1 MKAKQRGASM
11 VEFALILPGFLLLMC
26 LVIYGGMWMYAQN
39 TLNEIARNAVR
50 YGAVEAASNTQEG
63 VEYVENSEGDTIVIR
78 TKNVEKVAKEAATES
93 LILYSIDNTK
103 TDNKDVIGAT
113 ATVVSV
119 NSEDSIQVE
128 LKAGL
133 IEENLPPLIDGFLP
147 DSISSKM
154 IMRIEK

>member
-50 YGAVEAASNTQEG
+50 YGAVEAAANTQSDVEYGEEQPASNT
-63 VEYVENSEGDTIVIR
+63 IR
-78 TKNVEKVAKEAATES
+78 TKNVIKVATEAASES
-93 LILYSIDNTK
+93 LILYSIDTSK
-103 TDNKDVIGAT
+103 ATHKDNLGAT
-113 ATVVSV
+113 AEVVTV
-119 NSEDSIQVE
+119 NAEDSIQVE

-133 IEENLPPLIDGFLP
+133 IEDNLPPLIDGFLP
-147 DSISSKM
+147 DDISSKM

>member
-50 YGAVEAASNTQEG
+50 YGAVEAAAATQEG
-63 VEYVENSEGDTIVIR
+63 VNYGDNAPTSDAIR
-78 TKNVEKVAKEAATES
+78 EKNVKRFAEEAASES
-93 LILYSIDNTK
+93 LILYSIDTSK
-103 TDNKDVIGAT
+103 ATHKDNLGAT
-113 ATVVSV
+113 AEVVTV
-119 NSEDSIQVE
+119 NAEDSIQVK

-133 IEENLPPLIDGFLP
+133 IKDNLPPLIDGFLP

>member
-50 YGAVEAASNTQEG
+50 YGAVEAAAATQEG
-63 VEYVENSEGDTIVIR
+63 VNYGDNAPTSDAIR
-78 TKNVEKVAKEAATES
+78 EKNVKKFAEEAASES
-93 LILYSIDNTK
+93 LILYSIDTSK
-103 TDNKDVIGAT
+103 ATHKDNLGAT
-113 ATVVSV
+113 AKVVTV
-119 NSEDSIQVE
+119 NAEDSIQVE

-133 IEENLPPLIDGFLP
+133 IKDNLPPLIDGFLP
-147 DSISSKM
+147 DDISSKM

>member
-50 YGAVEAASNTQEG
+50 YGAVEAAANTQSDVEYGEEQPASNT
-63 VEYVENSEGDTIVIR
+63 IR
-78 TKNVEKVAKEAATES
+78 TKNVIKVATEAASES
-93 LILYSIDNTK
+93 LILYSIDTSK
-103 TDNKDVIGAT
+103 ATHKDNLGAT
-113 ATVVSV
+113 AEVVTV
-119 NSEDSIQVE
+119 NAEDSIQVE

-133 IEENLPPLIDGFLP
+133 IKDNLPPLIDGFLP
-147 DSISSKM
+147 NYISSKM

>member
-11 VEFALILPGFLLLMC
+11 LEFAIVLPGFLLLMC

-50 YGAVEAASNTQEG
+50 YGAVEAASTAQTG
-63 VEYVENSEGDTIVIR
+63 VEYGEEEPASNTIRKI
-78 TKNVEKVAKEAATES
+78 NVVKVAKEAATDS
-93 LILYSIDNTK
+93 LVLYSIDSGKTANT
-103 TDNKDVIGAT
+103 NGIGVT
-113 ATVVSV
+113 ASIEQV

-133 IEENLPPLIDGFLP
+133 MEDNLPPLIDGFLP
-147 DSISSKM
+147 NYISSKM
-154 IMRIEK
+154 VMRIEK

>member
-50 YGAVEAASNTQEG
+50 YGAVEAAANTQSDVEYGEEQPASNT
-63 VEYVENSEGDTIVIR
+63 IR
-78 TKNVEKVAKEAATES
+78 TKNVIKVAQEAASES
-93 LILYSIDNTK
+93 LILYSIDTSK
-103 TDNKDVIGAT
+103 ATYKDNLGAK
-113 ATVVSV
+113 AEVVTV
-119 NSEDSIQVE
+119 NAEDSIQVE

-133 IEENLPPLIDGFLP
+133 IKDNLPPLIDGFLP

>member
-50 YGAVEAASNTQEG
+50 YGAVEAAANTQSDVEYGEEQPASNT
-63 VEYVENSEGDTIVIR
+63 IR
-78 TKNVEKVAKEAATES
+78 TKNVIKVATEAASES
-93 LILYSIDNTK
+93 LILYSIDTSK
-103 TDNKDVIGAT
+103 ATHKDNLGAT
-113 ATVVSV
+113 AEVVTV
-119 NSEDSIQVE
+119 NAEDSIQVE

-133 IEENLPPLIDGFLP
+133 MEDNLPPLIDGFLP
-147 DSISSKM
+147 DYISSKM

>member
-1 MKAKQRGASM
+1 MHAKQRGASM

-50 YGAVEAASNTQEG
+50 YGAVEAAAATQEG
-63 VEYVENSEGDTIVIR
+63 VNYGDNAPTSDAIR
-78 TKNVEKVAKEAATES
+78 EKNVKKFAEEAAVES
-93 LILYSIDNTK
+93 LILYSIDKDNTTAK
-103 TDNKDVIGAT
+103 VVTVID
-113 ATVVSV
+113 
-119 NSEDSIQVE
+119 EKDSIQVE

-133 IEENLPPLIDGFLP
+133 IKDNLPPLIDGFLP
-147 DSISSKM
+147 NYISSKM

>member
-1 MKAKQRGASM
+1 MNAKQRGASM
-11 VEFALILPGFLLLMC
+11 VEFAIILPGFLLLMC

-50 YGAVEAASNTQEG
+50 YGAVEAAAATQEG
-63 VEYVENSEGDTIVIR
+63 VNYGDNAPTSDAIR
-78 TKNVEKVAKEAATES
+78 EKNVKKFAEEAAVES
-93 LILYSIDNTK
+93 LILYSIDKDNTTAK
-103 TDNKDVIGAT
+103 VVTVID
-113 ATVVSV
+113 
-119 NSEDSIQVE
+119 EKDSIQVE

-133 IEENLPPLIDGFLP
+133 IEDNLPPLIDGFLP

>member
-50 YGAVEAASNTQEG
+50 YGAVETAANTQSD
-63 VEYVENSEGDTIVIR
+63 VEYGEEPTSDAIR
-78 TKNVEKVAKEAATES
+78 EKNVKKFAEEAAVES
-93 LILYSIDNTK
+93 LILYSIDKDNTTAK
-103 TDNKDVIGAT
+103 VVTVID
-113 ATVVSV
+113 
-119 NSEDSIQVE
+119 EKDSIQVE

-133 IEENLPPLIDGFLP
+133 IKDNLPPLIDGFLP
-147 DSISSKM
+147 DDISSKM

>member
-39 TLNEIARNAVR
+39 TLNEIARNAAR
-50 YGAVEAASNTQEG
+50 YGAVETAANTQSNVEYGEEQPASNT
-63 VEYVENSEGDTIVIR
+63 IR
-78 TKNVEKVAKEAATES
+78 TKNVIKVAQEAASES
-93 LILYSIDNTK
+93 LILYSIDTSK
-103 TDNKDVIGAT
+103 ATHKDNLGAT
-113 ATVVSV
+113 AEVVTV
-119 NSEDSIQVE
+119 NAEDSIQVE

-133 IEENLPPLIDGFLP
+133 IKDNLPPLIDGFLP
-147 DSISSKM
+147 DDISSKM

>member
-50 YGAVEAASNTQEG
+50 YGAVEAAANTQSDVQYGEEQPASNT
-63 VEYVENSEGDTIVIR
+63 IR
-78 TKNVEKVAKEAATES
+78 TKNVIKVAQEAASES
-93 LILYSIDNTK
+93 LILYSIDTSK
-103 TDNKDVIGAT
+103 ATYKDNLGAK
-113 ATVVSV
+113 AEVVTV
-119 NSEDSIQVE
+119 NAEDSIQVE

-133 IEENLPPLIDGFLP
+133 IKDNLPPLIDGFLP
-147 DSISSKM
+147 NYISSKM

>member
-50 YGAVEAASNTQEG
+50 YGAVEAAAATQEG
-63 VEYVENSEGDTIVIR
+63 VDYGDNAPTSDAIR
-78 TKNVEKVAKEAATES
+78 EKNVKRFAEEAAVES
-93 LILYSIDNTK
+93 LILYSIDKDNTTAK
-103 TDNKDVIGAT
+103 VVTVID
-113 ATVVSV
+113 
-119 NSEDSIQVE
+119 EKDSIQVE

-133 IEENLPPLIDGFLP
+133 IEDNLPPLIDGFLP
-147 DSISSKM
+147 DPISSKM

>member
-11 VEFALILPGFLLLMC
+11 VEFAIVLPGFLLLMC

-50 YGAVEAASNTQEG
+50 YGAVEEAASAQTGVDYGEEEPASNT
-63 VEYVENSEGDTIVIR
+63 IR
-78 TKNVEKVAKEAATES
+78 KINVVKVAKEAAADS
-93 LILYSIDNTK
+93 LILYSIDDSK
-103 TDNKDVIGAT
+103 TENQTGIGVT
-113 ATVVSV
+113 ATVDKV
-119 NSEDSIQVE
+119 NGEDSIQVE

-133 IEENLPPLIDGFLP
+133 MEENLPPLIDGFLP
-147 DSISSKM
+147 DYISSKM

>member
-11 VEFALILPGFLLLMC
+11 VEFAIILPGFLLLLC

-50 YGAVEAASNTQEG
+50 YGVVEESSKSEEEESDTIRINNVKKVAEEAA
-63 VEYVENSEGDTIVIR
+63 
-78 TKNVEKVAKEAATES
+78 KES
-93 LILYSIDNTK
+93 LILYSIDK
-103 TDNKDVIGAT
+103 DNMGVEVTLVKVI
-113 ATVVSV
+113 SD
-119 NSEDSIQVE
+119 NDSIQVE

-133 IEENLPPLIDGFLP
+133 MEDDLPPLIDGFLP
-147 DSISSKM
+147 DQISSKM

>member
-50 YGAVEAASNTQEG
+50 YGAVEAAAATQEG
-63 VEYVENSEGDTIVIR
+63 VNYGDNAPTSDAIR
-78 TKNVEKVAKEAATES
+78 EKNVKRFAEEAAVES
-93 LILYSIDNTK
+93 LILYSIDKDNT
-103 TDNKDVIGAT
+103 T
-113 ATVVSV
+113 AKVVTIID
-119 NSEDSIQVE
+119 EKDSIQVE

-133 IEENLPPLIDGFLP
+133 IKDNLPPLIDGFLP
-147 DSISSKM
+147 DDISSKM

>member
-50 YGAVEAASNTQEG
+50 YGAVEAAAATQEG
-63 VEYVENSEGDTIVIR
+63 VDYGDNAPTSDAIR
-78 TKNVEKVAKEAATES
+78 EKNVKKFAEEAASES
-93 LILYSIDNTK
+93 LILYSIDTSK
-103 TDNKDVIGAT
+103 ATHKDNLGAT
-113 ATVVSV
+113 AEVVTV
-119 NSEDSIQVE
+119 NAEDSIQVE

-133 IEENLPPLIDGFLP
+133 MEDNLPPLIDGFLP
-147 DSISSKM
+147 DYISSKM

>member
-11 VEFALILPGFLLLMC
+11 VEFAIILPGFLLLMC

-50 YGAVEAASNTQEG
+50 YGAVEAAAATQEG
-63 VEYVENSEGDTIVIR
+63 VNYGDNAPTSDAIR
-78 TKNVEKVAKEAATES
+78 EKNVKKFAEEAASES
-93 LILYSIDNTK
+93 LILYSIDTSK
-103 TDNKDVIGAT
+103 ATHKDNLGAT
-113 ATVVSV
+113 AEVVTV
-119 NSEDSIQVE
+119 NAEDSIQVE

-133 IEENLPPLIDGFLP
+133 IKDNLPPLIDGFLP
-147 DSISSKM
+147 DDISSKM

>member
-39 TLNEIARNAVR
+39 TLNEIARNAAR
-50 YGAVEAASNTQEG
+50 YGAVETAANTQSDVEYGEEQPASNT
-63 VEYVENSEGDTIVIR
+63 IR
-78 TKNVEKVAKEAATES
+78 TKNVIKVAQEAASES
-93 LILYSIDNTK
+93 LILYSIDTSK
-103 TDNKDVIGAT
+103 ATHKDNLGAT
-113 ATVVSV
+113 AEVVTV
-119 NSEDSIQVE
+119 NAEDSIQVE

-133 IEENLPPLIDGFLP
+133 IEDNLPPLIDDFLP
-147 DSISSKM
+147 NYISSKM

>member
-50 YGAVEAASNTQEG
+50 YGAVEAAANTQSDVQYGEEQPASNT
-63 VEYVENSEGDTIVIR
+63 IR
-78 TKNVEKVAKEAATES
+78 TKNVIKVATEAASES
-93 LILYSIDNTK
+93 LILYSIDTSK
-103 TDNKDVIGAT
+103 ATYKDNLGAK
-113 ATVVSV
+113 AEVVTV
-119 NSEDSIQVE
+119 NAEDSIQVE

-133 IEENLPPLIDGFLP
+133 IKDNLPPLIDGFLP
-147 DSISSKM
+147 NYISSKM

>member
-50 YGAVEAASNTQEG
+50 YGAVEAAANTQSDVQYGEEQPASNT
-63 VEYVENSEGDTIVIR
+63 IR
-78 TKNVEKVAKEAATES
+78 TKNVIKVATEAASES
-93 LILYSIDNTK
+93 LILYSIDTSK
-103 TDNKDVIGAT
+103 ATHKDNLGAT
-113 ATVVSV
+113 AEVVTV
-119 NSEDSIQVE
+119 NAEDSIQVE

-133 IEENLPPLIDGFLP
+133 IKDNLPPLIDGFLP
-147 DSISSKM
+147 NYISSKM

>member
-50 YGAVEAASNTQEG
+50 YGAVEAAAATQEG
-63 VEYVENSEGDTIVIR
+63 VDYGDNAPTSDAIR
-78 TKNVEKVAKEAATES
+78 EKNVKKFAEEAAVES
-93 LILYSIDNTK
+93 LILYSIGKDNTTAK
-103 TDNKDVIGAT
+103 VVTVID
-113 ATVVSV
+113 
-119 NSEDSIQVE
+119 EKDSIQVE

-133 IEENLPPLIDGFLP
+133 IKDNLPPLIDGFLP
-147 DSISSKM
+147 DDISSKM

>member
-11 VEFALILPGFLLLMC
+11 VEFAIILPGFLLLMC

-50 YGAVEAASNTQEG
+50 YGAVEAAAATQEG
-63 VEYVENSEGDTIVIR
+63 VNYGDNAPTSDAIR
-78 TKNVEKVAKEAATES
+78 EKNVKKFAEEAASES
-93 LILYSIDNTK
+93 LILYSIDTSK
-103 TDNKDVIGAT
+103 ATHKDNLGAT
-113 ATVVSV
+113 AEVVTV
-119 NSEDSIQVE
+119 NAEDSIQVE

-133 IEENLPPLIDGFLP
+133 IKDNLPPLIDGLLP
-147 DSISSKM
+147 DDISSKM

>member
-50 YGAVEAASNTQEG
+50 YGAVEAAAATQEG
-63 VEYVENSEGDTIVIR
+63 VDYGDNAPTSDAIR
-78 TKNVEKVAKEAATES
+78 EKNVKRFAEEAASES
-93 LILYSIDNTK
+93 LILYSIDTSK
-103 TDNKDVIGAT
+103 ATHKDNLGAT
-113 ATVVSV
+113 AEVVTV
-119 NSEDSIQVE
+119 NAEDSIQVE

-133 IEENLPPLIDGFLP
+133 IKDNLPPLIDGFLP
-147 DSISSKM
+147 NYISSKM

>member
-1 MKAKQRGASM
+1 MNAKQRGASM

-50 YGAVEAASNTQEG
+50 YGAVEAAAATQEG
-63 VEYVENSEGDTIVIR
+63 VNYGDNAPTSDAIR
-78 TKNVEKVAKEAATES
+78 EKNVKKFAEEAAVES
-93 LILYSIDNTK
+93 LILYSIDKDNTTAK
-103 TDNKDVIGAT
+103 VVTVID
-113 ATVVSV
+113 
-119 NSEDSIQVE
+119 EKDSIQVE

-133 IEENLPPLIDGFLP
+133 IKDNLPPLIDGFLP
-147 DSISSKM
+147 DDISSKM

>member
-50 YGAVEAASNTQEG
+50 YGAVEAAAATQEG
-63 VEYVENSEGDTIVIR
+63 VNYGDNAPTSDAIR
-78 TKNVEKVAKEAATES
+78 EKNVKKFAEEAASES
-93 LILYSIDNTK
+93 LILYSIDTSK
-103 TDNKDVIGAT
+103 ASHKDNLGAT
-113 ATVVSV
+113 AEVVTV
-119 NSEDSIQVE
+119 NAEDSIQVE

-133 IEENLPPLIDGFLP
+133 IKDNLPPLIDGFLP
-147 DSISSKM
+147 NYISSKM

>member
-11 VEFALILPGFLLLMC
+11 VEFAIILPCFLLLMC

-50 YGAVEAASNTQEG
+50 YGAVEAAAATQEG
-63 VEYVENSEGDTIVIR
+63 VNYGDNAPTSDAIR
-78 TKNVEKVAKEAATES
+78 EKNVKKFAEEAAVES
-93 LILYSIDNTK
+93 LILYSIDNNKATHK
-103 TDNKDVIGAT
+103 DNLGAT
-113 ATVVSV
+113 AKVVTV
-119 NSEDSIQVE
+119 NAEDSIQVE

-133 IEENLPPLIDGFLP
+133 IKDNLPPLIDGFLP
-147 DSISSKM
+147 DDISSKM

>member
-39 TLNEIARNAVR
+39 TLNEIARNAAR
-50 YGAVEAASNTQEG
+50 YGAVEAAANTQSDVEYGEEQPASNT
-63 VEYVENSEGDTIVIR
+63 IR
-78 TKNVEKVAKEAATES
+78 TKNVIKVATEAASES
-93 LILYSIDNTK
+93 LILYSIDTSK
-103 TDNKDVIGAT
+103 ATHKDNLGAK
-113 ATVVSV
+113 AEVVTV
-119 NSEDSIQVE
+119 NAEDSIQVE

-133 IEENLPPLIDGFLP
+133 IEDNLPPLIDGFLP
-147 DSISSKM
+147 DDISSKM

>member
-50 YGAVEAASNTQEG
+50 YGAVEAAAATQEG
-63 VEYVENSEGDTIVIR
+63 VDYGDNAPTSDAIR
-78 TKNVEKVAKEAATES
+78 EKNVKRFAEEAASES
-93 LILYSIDNTK
+93 LILYSIDTSK
-103 TDNKDVIGAT
+103 ATHKDNLGAK
-113 ATVVSV
+113 AEVVTV
-119 NSEDSIQVE
+119 NNEDSIQVE

-133 IEENLPPLIDGFLP
+133 IKDNLPPLIDGFLP

>member
-11 VEFALILPGFLLLMC
+11 VEFAIILPGFLLLMC

-50 YGAVEAASNTQEG
+50 YGAVEAAAATQEG
-63 VEYVENSEGDTIVIR
+63 VNYGDNAPTSDAIR
-78 TKNVEKVAKEAATES
+78 EKNVKKFAEEAASES
-93 LILYSIDNTK
+93 LILYSIDTSK
-103 TDNKDVIGAT
+103 ASHKDNLGAT
-113 ATVVSV
+113 AEVVTV
-119 NSEDSIQVE
+119 NAEDSIQVE

-133 IEENLPPLIDGFLP
+133 IKDNLPPLIDGFLP
-147 DSISSKM
+147 DDISSKM

>member
-50 YGAVEAASNTQEG
+50 YGAVEAAAATQEG
-63 VEYVENSEGDTIVIR
+63 VDYGDNAPTSDAIR
-78 TKNVEKVAKEAATES
+78 EKNVKKFAEEAASES
-93 LILYSIDNTK
+93 LILYSIDTSK
-103 TDNKDVIGAT
+103 ATHKDNLGAT
-113 ATVVSV
+113 AEVVTV
-119 NSEDSIQVE
+119 NAEDSIQVE

-133 IEENLPPLIDGFLP
+133 IKDNLPPLIDGFLP
-147 DSISSKM
+147 DDISSKM

>member
-50 YGAVEAASNTQEG
+50 YGAVETAAATQEG
-63 VEYVENSEGDTIVIR
+63 VDYGDNAPTSDTIR
-78 TKNVEKVAKEAATES
+78 ETNVKKFAEEAAVES
-93 LILYSIDNTK
+93 LILYSIDKDNTTAK
-103 TDNKDVIGAT
+103 VVTVID
-113 ATVVSV
+113 
-119 NSEDSIQVE
+119 EKDSIQVE

-133 IEENLPPLIDGFLP
+133 IKDNLPPLIDGFLP
-147 DSISSKM
+147 DDISSKM
-154 IMRIEK
+154 SMRIEK

>member
-50 YGAVEAASNTQEG
+50 YGAVEAAAATQEG
-63 VEYVENSEGDTIVIR
+63 VNYGDNAPTSDAIR
-78 TKNVEKVAKEAATES
+78 EKNVKRFAEEAASES
-93 LILYSIDNTK
+93 LILYSIDTSK
-103 TDNKDVIGAT
+103 ATHKDNLGAT
-113 ATVVSV
+113 AEVVTV
-119 NSEDSIQVE
+119 NAEDSIQVK

-133 IEENLPPLIDGFLP
+133 IKDNLPPLIDGFLP
-147 DSISSKM
+147 NYISSKM

>member
-11 VEFALILPGFLLLMC
+11 VEFAIILPGFLLLMC

-50 YGAVEAASNTQEG
+50 YGAVEAAANTQSD
-63 VEYVENSEGDTIVIR
+63 VEYGEEPTSDAIR
-78 TKNVEKVAKEAATES
+78 EKNVKRFAEEAAVES
-93 LILYSIDNTK
+93 LILYSIDKDNTTAK
-103 TDNKDVIGAT
+103 VVTVID
-113 ATVVSV
+113 
-119 NSEDSIQVE
+119 EKDSIQVE

-133 IEENLPPLIDGFLP
+133 IKDNLPPLIDGFLP
-147 DSISSKM
+147 DDISSKM